1 MFWWACGAS
10 MLVPSVDCA
19 SLLGDCCCVS
29 HHRVVVWQ
37 WLLTPVLYGINRIW
51 MWKWA
56 WCLIIKTSCQSD
68 KLCYEHFVK
77 LQNFILGADIL
88 VDIEILGS
96 WHSASWYFGKNHYM
110 VCLSGSYGETDFL
123 ALWLS
128 GLKYYQLSQTAS
140 YYTVSRIPSNRTWL
154 HAWFKNSNEVF
165 TQIVGTWCVQQ
176 EPLPNLKIQ
185 CHILR
190 LDSSFLARRAS

>member
-1 MFWWACGAS
+1 MFRWACGAS

-37 WLLTPVLYGINRIW
+37 WLLPPVLYGINHIW

-68 KLCYEHFVK
+68 RLYYEHFVK

-88 VDIEILGS
+88 VDIEILVDILRADILGRTITWLAS
-96 WHSASWYFGKNHYM
+96 LVPMGKLISLHSDCLASNTTSCHKQLRTILSQEYPQTEPGFMHDSRTPTRSLLRLWALDVSSKNHSLTSKYNATS
-110 VCLSGSYGETDFL
+110 SGWI
-123 ALWLS
+123 A
-128 GLKYYQLSQTAS
+128 
-140 YYTVSRIPSNRTWL
+140 VS
-154 HAWFKNSNEVF
+154 
-165 TQIVGTWCVQQ
+165 
-176 EPLPNLKIQ
+176 
-185 CHILR
+185 
-190 LDSSFLARRAS
+190 

>member
-1 MFWWACGAS
+1 MFRWACGAS

-37 WLLTPVLYGINRIW
+37 RLLPPVLYGINHIW

-56 WCLIIKTSCQSD
+56 WCLIIKTSSQSD
-68 KLCYEHFVK
+68 RLCYEHFVK

-96 WHSASWYFGKNHYM
+96 WHSASWHFGKNHYM
-110 VCLSGSYGETDFL
+110 VCLSGSYGKPISLHSDCL
-123 ALWLS
+123 ASNTTSCHKQLHTV
-128 GLKYYQLSQTAS
+128 LSQEYPQTEPGFMHD
-140 YYTVSRIPSNRTWL
+140 SRTPTRSL
-154 HAWFKNSNEVF
+154 
-165 TQIVGTWCVQQ
+165 
-176 EPLPNLKIQ
+176 
-185 CHILR
+185 LR
-190 LDSSFLARRAS
+190 LWALDASSKNHSLTSKYNATSSGWIAVS